1 MKKKHIFFGFLT
13 FFIKRNYISF
23 LNWVK
28 SFKSKFIRKK
38 IKIKNILCYLFSK
51 NGIYFYI
58 QKFRFNINFLRYKI
72 FHFVKSFLKNSKN
85 IINTGY
91 LSFTILLYIILS
103 VLFFVITYN
112 IWVQSYDTVKIPDFK
127 GMKVLEAVEQ
137 IQSLKLIPSIETRY
151 SNLPYGTIISQYP
164 IAGHSMKQ
172 NRKVNLVVS
181 KGLESSYLEDFT
193 GWTIFA
199 LEKRVLEL
207 KNILKKEIKIE
218 KIGEEYSDIFDKDYI
233 ISQNPAAGT
242 DLNMVNTIQI
252 VISKG
257 AIPDSFTMPNFVG
270 KSLEEVQKEAEKMG
284 LILNITYQ
292 NVDNLDKV
300 GIVLSQNPKENEK
313 VNKGSVINI
322 VVGQKKL

>member
-1 MKKKHIFFGFLT
+1 MKKHHIFFGFLR
-13 FFIKRNYISF
+13 FFIKRKYIALVNWIKNFKTAF
-23 LNWVK
+23 L
-28 SFKSKFIRKK
+28 RKK
-38 IKIKNILCYLFSK
+38 NRIKHISNYFFSK
-51 NGIYFYI
+51 DGFSFYVK
-58 QKFRFNINFLRYKI
+58 KFKYNINFLRYKVI
-72 FHFVKSFLKNSKN
+72 HAIKNFVKNSKD
-85 IINTGY
+85 IVNTGY

-103 VLFFVITYN
+103 ILFFIITYN

-127 GMKVLEAVEQ
+127 GIRVLEAVEQ

-193 GWTIFA
+193 GLNVFA
-199 LEKRVLEL
+199 LEKKVFEL
-207 KNILKKEIKIE
+207 KSILKREIKIE
-218 KIGEEYSDIFDKDYI
+218 KLGEEYSDIFDKGLI

-242 DLNMVNTIQI
+242 DLNMVNSIQ
-252 VISKG
+252 VVVSKG
-257 AIPDSFTMPNFVG
+257 PIPDSFLMPNFVG
-270 KSLEEVQKEAEKMG
+270 RSIEDVQKEAEKMG

-300 GIVLSQNPKENEK
+300 GIVISQKPKENETI
-313 VNKGSVINI
+313 NKGSVIDI
-322 VVGQKKL
+322 VVGQKKI